1 MMSTQR
7 FLVIGAT
14 GKTGQHTV
22 HHLLE
27 GGHVVRALVHKE
39 DERSKAL
46 RSAGA
51 EVVIGE
57 LLQHDDVI
65 RAAAGT
71 GAAYFC
77 YPVSPG
83 LIQATAYFADAA
95 KRAGLKV
102 VVNMSQISAREDS
115 ESHAARDH
123 WIAERIFDWSGV
135 PTVHLRPTFFA
146 EWLLFPFVRSTVV
159 ANGIIDLPY
168 GDGRHAPIAGEDQA
182 RVIATILA
190 EPATHVGKTYTLC
203 GPSQL
208 DQAGIA
214 AIMTEVLGR
223 KISYQPLTIPQHRE
237 RLEKGGWPEFVIQHF
252 CAVALDYQN
261 GLFSGEDKI
270 IAELTGEPPMT
281 VRDFVASHRKAFTTA
296 AVQTALGVL

>member
-1 MMSTQR
+1 MMSKQR

-27 GGHVVRALVHKE
+27 GGHVVRAMVHKE
-39 DERSKAL
+39 DERSEAL

-57 LLQHDDVI
+57 LLEHDDVV

-83 LIQATAYFADAA
+83 LIQATAYFAEAA
-95 KRAGLKV
+95 KRAALKV
-102 VVNMSQISAREDS
+102 IVNMSQISAREDS
-115 ESHAARDH
+115 KSHAARDH
-123 WIAERIFDWSGV
+123 WIAERLFDWSGV
-135 PTVHLRPTFFA
+135 PTVHIRPTFFS
-146 EWLLFPFVRSTVV
+146 EWLLFPFVRATIVE
-159 ANGIIDLPY
+159 NGIIDLPY
-168 GDGRHAPIAGEDQA
+168 GNGRHAPIAAEDQA
-182 RVIATILA
+182 RAIATILA
-190 EPATHVGKTYTLC
+190 EPAAHVGKTYPLC
-203 GPSQL
+203 GPTEL

-214 AIMTEVLGR
+214 AAITEVLGR
-223 KISYQPLTIPQHRE
+223 KISYRPLTIPQYRE
-237 RLEKGGWPEFVIQHF
+237 RLEKAGLPEFMIQHF

-261 GLFSGEDKI
+261 GLFSGEDKF
-270 IAELTGEPPMT
+270 IAELTGKPPMT
-281 VRDFVASHRKAFTTA
+281 VQDFVALHREAFRTATA
-296 AVQTALGVL
+296 AG